1 MLACMF
7 NCIFFS
13 FFFFFR
19 FCSESSRGKTSRKP
33 RETGNL
39 RTHYLRQVQYH
50 LVLISAVFYNMKHSR
65 WNNKHGKQYFCL
77 IAAVRHKDSSA
88 NMDLH
93 YMGLPLDCKYFAW
106 SPVLIRSKISSNDL
120 TNHRRKHKQWWALAL
135 ERLVTCCSVFPRV
148 TQISDNIAFQFL
160 FFFTRWVWRRCF
172 VLFFLIII

>member
-77 IAAVRHKDSSA
+77 IAAVHHKDSSA
-88 NMDLH
+88 NMDCIKWAFRLTVNILH
-93 YMGLPLDCKYFAW
+93 DLEFW
-106 SPVLIRSKISSNDL
+106 SVRKFRPTTSPITGESTSNGERS
-120 TNHRRKHKQWWALAL
+120 H
-135 ERLVTCCSVFPRV
+135 LVTCCSVSPRV
-148 TQISDNIAFQFL
+148 TQLSDNIAFQFL

-172 VLFFLIII
+172 VLFF